1 MHSVIIKNMM
11 KILPIGTQSFQRL
24 REDDNLYVDKTS
36 QMYRLAH
43 AGRFFFL
50 SRPRRFGKSLLLSTL
65 KAYFEGKKE
74 LFEGLAVT
82 KLEKEWKS
90 YPVLHVD
97 LNTGLYTSAEGLEE
111 VLDSIVSDFEQRYSL
126 PKKEGSYAIRF
137 RNIVEKLG
145 KTVILIDEYDK
156 PLIST
161 LDNPELNNQ
170 FRAMLKSFYS
180 VLKTCDQNIHFAFI
194 TGVSKFSHVS
204 IFSDLNNLRDISL
217 NADFSD
223 ICGITE
229 KELHT
234 CFPEYVS
241 QMAKDQGI
249 TDEQVYE
256 QLKAM
261 YDGYHF
267 ANDMTDVYNPFSLLN
282 AFADRDFR
290 NYWYQSGTPT
300 FLIKLLNQHK
310 INPTALSQ
318 GEIAVE
324 DPMDAGNDYDK
335 PFGIFYQTGYLTIK
349 GHNTRRNLY
358 KLGFPNWEVESSF
371 LRNLIPLFLAKTS
384 TQLDSFLWNSVDGL
398 YEGKIEEFMRAL
410 KEFMSGIPYEI
421 IRNDEKYY
429 QTVIFMIFRVM
440 GVFQMAEY
448 ATADGRIDLLV
459 TAEDYLYLFEFKVDK
474 TPEEAMAQI
483 NDKEYLL
490 PFRHD
495 NRKRYK
501 IGVNFSTEKRN
512 IDEWVIEE
520 DC

>member
-1 MHSVIIKNMM
+1 MFFSEQRAKNVFLHSVIIKNMM

-170 FRAMLKSFYS
+170 YRAMLKSFYS

-300 FLIKLLNQHK
+300 FLIKLLSQHK
-310 INPTALSQ
+310 INPTSLS
-318 GEIAVE
+318 EKNIKIK
-324 DPMDAGNDYDK
+324 DPTMVDENYTA
-335 PFGIFYQTGYLTIK
+335 PIPIFYQTGYLTIK
-349 GHNTRRNLY
+349 EYSPQTKY
-358 KLGFPNWEVESSF
+358 YQLGFPNREVESSF
-371 LRNLIPLFLAKTS
+371 LYNLLPIYTNKDALSIDLFL
-384 TQLDSFLWNSVDGL
+384 
-398 YEGKIEEFMRAL
+398 MR
-410 KEFMSGIPYEI
+410 
-421 IRNDEKYY
+421 
-429 QTVIFMIFRVM
+429 
-440 GVFQMAEY
+440 
-448 ATADGRIDLLV
+448 
-459 TAEDYLYLFEFKVDK
+459 
-474 TPEEAMAQI
+474 
-483 NDKEYLL
+483 
-490 PFRHD
+490 
-495 NRKRYK
+495 
-501 IGVNFSTEKRN
+501 
-512 IDEWVIEE
+512 
-520 DC
+520 